1 MENHPWPMY
10 QPKKSTLV
18 AEWVLEQIRSQ
29 VYPEGAKLPSE
40 REIAQTLG
48 MSRPPVR
55 EALSA
60 LQIAGIVEIRPGD
73 GTYVRSATPANEMVS
88 DTLAVLEET
97 ESPFEVMQARRLLEE
112 GIIRIAATQATDED
126 VERLKQVLKRM
137 KDAVARNNLSR
148 YFQANREFHLAI
160 ASATQ
165 NSVLQGLL
173 RSLLVYEEKKLW
185 QESIQRYLSDPDHIK
200 EYVIRHQ
207 RLLQAIKERD
217 ADRAVHEMKEH
228 FSGTVE
234 EVREYL

>member
-1 MENHPWPMY
+1 MQNSPWPTY

-29 VYPEGAKLPSE
+29 VYPEGTKLPSE

-73 GTYVRSATPANEMVS
+73 GTYVKSATPANEMVS
-88 DTLAVLEET
+88 NTISVLEES
-97 ESPFEVMQARRLLEE
+97 ESPFEVMQARRVLEE
-112 GIIRIAATQATDED
+112 GIIRVAAIQATDED
-126 VERLKQVLKRM
+126 VVRLEQALERM
-137 KDAVARNNLSR
+137 EDAVEHSDLSR
-148 YFQANREFHLAI
+148 YFQSNREFHLAV
-160 ASATQ
+160 AAATH
-165 NSVLQGLL
+165 NSVLQKLL
-173 RSLLVYEEKKLW
+173 KSLLLSEEKKLW

-200 EYVIRHQ
+200 KYTARHE
-207 RLLQAIKERD
+207 RILQAIKKKD
-217 ADRAVHEMKEH
+217 VDKAAQEMKEH

>member
-1 MENHPWPMY
+1 MQNSPWPTH

-29 VYPEGAKLPSE
+29 VYPEGTKLPSE

-73 GTYVRSATPANEMVS
+73 GTYVKSATPANEMVS
-88 DTLAVLEET
+88 NTMSVLEES
-97 ESPFEVMQARRLLEE
+97 ESPFEVMQARRVLEE
-112 GIIRIAATQATDED
+112 GIIKVAATQATGED
-126 VERLKQVLKRM
+126 VVRLEQALERM
-137 KDAVARNNLSR
+137 KDAVEHSDLSR
-148 YFQANREFHLAI
+148 YFQSNREFHLAV
-160 ASATQ
+160 AAATH
-165 NSVLQGLL
+165 NSVLQKLL
-173 RSLLVYEEKKLW
+173 ESLLLSEEKKLW

-200 EYVIRHQ
+200 KYTARHE
-207 RLLQAIKERD
+207 RILQAIKKRD
-217 ADRAVHEMKEH
+217 VDKAAQEMKEH

-234 EVREYL
+234 EV

>member
-1 MENHPWPMY
+1 MQNSPWPTY

-29 VYPEGAKLPSE
+29 VYPEGTKLPSE
-40 REIAQTLG
+40 REIAQTLS

-73 GTYVRSATPANEMVS
+73 GTYVKSATPANEMVS
-88 DTLAVLEET
+88 NTISVLEES
-97 ESPFEVMQARRLLEE
+97 ESPFEVMQARRVLEE
-112 GIIRIAATQATDED
+112 GIIRVAAIQATDED
-126 VERLKQVLKRM
+126 VVRLEQALERM
-137 KDAVARNNLSR
+137 EDAVEHSDLSR
-148 YFQANREFHLAI
+148 YFQSNREFHLAV
-160 ASATQ
+160 AAATH
-165 NSVLQGLL
+165 NSVLQKLL
-173 RSLLVYEEKKLW
+173 KSLLLSEEKKLW

-200 EYVIRHQ
+200 KYTARHE
-207 RLLQAIKERD
+207 RILQAIKKKD
-217 ADRAVHEMKEH
+217 VDKAAQEMKEH

>member
-1 MENHPWPMY
+1 MQNSPWPTY

-29 VYPEGAKLPSE
+29 VYPEGTKLPSE

-73 GTYVRSATPANEMVS
+73 GTYVKSATPANEMVS
-88 DTLAVLEET
+88 NTISVLEES
-97 ESPFEVMQARRLLEE
+97 ESPFEVMQARRVLEE
-112 GIIRIAATQATDED
+112 GIIKVAAIQATGED
-126 VERLKQVLKRM
+126 VVRLEQALERM
-137 KDAVARNNLSR
+137 EDAVEHSDLSR
-148 YFQANREFHLAI
+148 YFQSNREFHLAV
-160 ASATQ
+160 AAATH
-165 NSVLQGLL
+165 NSVLQKLL
-173 RSLLVYEEKKLW
+173 KSLLLSEEKKLW
-185 QESIQRYLSDPDHIK
+185 QESIHRYLSDPDHIK
-200 EYVIRHQ
+200 KYTARHE
-207 RLLQAIKERD
+207 RILQAIKKKD
-217 ADRAVHEMKEH
+217 VDKAAQEMKEH

>member
-1 MENHPWPMY
+1 MTDHPWLMH

-29 VYPEGAKLPSE
+29 VYPEGTKLPSE

-73 GTYVRSATPANEMVS
+73 GTYVKSATPANEMVS
-88 DTLAVLEET
+88 NTISVLEES
-97 ESPFEVMQARRLLEE
+97 ESPFEVMQARRVLEE
-112 GIIRIAATQATDED
+112 GIIRVAAIQATDED
-126 VERLKQVLKRM
+126 VVRLEQALERM
-137 KDAVARNNLSR
+137 EDAVEHSDLSR
-148 YFQANREFHLAI
+148 YFQSNREFHLAV
-160 ASATQ
+160 AAATH
-165 NSVLQGLL
+165 NSVLQKLL
-173 RSLLVYEEKKLW
+173 KSLLLSEEKKLW

-200 EYVIRHQ
+200 KYTARHE
-207 RLLQAIKERD
+207 RILQAIKKKD
-217 ADRAVHEMKEH
+217 VDKAAQEMKEH

>member
-1 MENHPWPMY
+1 MQKSPWPAY

-29 VYPEGAKLPSE
+29 VYPEGTKLPPE
-40 REIAQTLG
+40 REIAQTLS

-73 GTYVRSATPANEMVS
+73 GTYVKSATPANEMVS
-88 DTLAVLEET
+88 NTMSVLEES
-97 ESPFEVMQARRLLEE
+97 ESPFEVMQARRVLEE
-112 GIIRIAATQATDED
+112 GIIKVAATQATDED
-126 VERLKQVLKRM
+126 VVRLEQALGRM
-137 KDAVARNNLSR
+137 EDAVARSDLSR
-148 YFQANREFHLAI
+148 YFQSNREFHLAV
-160 ASATQ
+160 AAATH
-165 NSVLQGLL
+165 NSVLQKLL
-173 RSLLVYEEKKLW
+173 KSLLLSEEKKLW

-200 EYVIRHQ
+200 KYTARHE
-207 RLLQAIKERD
+207 RILQAIKRRD
-217 ADRAVHEMKEH
+217 VDKAAQEMKEH

>member
-1 MENHPWPMY
+1 MQNAPWPTY
-10 QPKKSTLV
+10 QPKKSAIV

-40 REIAQTLG
+40 RDIAQRLG

-73 GTYVRSATPANEMVS
+73 GTYVRSPRPASESVDHTMSVI
-88 DTLAVLEET
+88 EES

-112 GIIRIAATQATDED
+112 GIVKIAAAEATLED
-126 VERLKQVLKRM
+126 IERLEQVLKRM
-137 KDAVARNNLSR
+137 KDAVARNDLPR
-148 YFQANREFHLAI
+148 YFQTNREFHLAV
-160 ASATQ
+160 ATAAQ
-165 NSVLQGLL
+165 NTVLQRLL
-173 RSLLVYEEKKLW
+173 KTLLLSEEKKLW

-200 EYVIRHQ
+200 QYVSRHE
-207 RLLQAIKERD
+207 RILNAIKERD
-217 ADRAVHEMKEH
+217 VKKATQEMTEH
-228 FSGTVE
+228 FSGTVD